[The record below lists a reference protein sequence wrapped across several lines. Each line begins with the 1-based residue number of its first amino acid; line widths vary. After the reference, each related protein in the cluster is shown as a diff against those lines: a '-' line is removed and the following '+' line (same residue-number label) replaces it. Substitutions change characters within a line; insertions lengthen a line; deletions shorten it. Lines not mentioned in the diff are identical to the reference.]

1 MSADLQDPPEM
12 IPTLIE
18 QWEAGYENVY
28 TVITKRHGEG
38 KARRAA
44 AQIFYWL
51 INKVSDT
58 PVPRNASDFRLV
70 SKQAYEAFNQLEER
84 NRMVR
89 AMWGWLGFKS
99 IGIEYERLERAGG
112 NSKFR
117 PFATAGFAVRGILS
131 AGIVLDEPL
140 WREAAFTVI
149 DRFAAEQHDS
159 GGWSASYFG
168 PDSCRVHIARD
179 TSSTNLADVGAMA
192 LVLSLAAPEAS
203 EERGKR
209 WLEAARGYAD
219 RVILPEQLPDGAFP
233 NRKWMGKD
241 YLGPYSVATATQ
253 CSNLMVLGAVTDDAR
268 YTTAAEK
275 AAAWLATTILEDGR
289 VALYPHDSPNQK
301 ILDSTRFGDVFYI
314 IEALVWTRDLT
325 HDTPL
330 RLTCQAAINRWL
342 TGSSGIKRM
351 ALHGYW
357 WAPMDLW
364 ASSKMAGVPWILA
377 RDPRRGGQ
385 PIIDNWLDRA
395 IGWLAD
401 PTRAQLIGVGA
412 HPSSARGEY
421 GLTAT
426 GFAAMGLASALNPA
440 VLRPA
445 AR

>member
-1 MSADLQDPPEM
+1 
-12 IPTLIE
+12 
-18 QWEAGYENVY
+18 V
-28 TVITKRHGEG
+28 EG
-38 KARRAA
+38 PAP
-44 AQIFYWL
+44 
-51 INKVSDT
+51 S
-58 PVPRNASDFRLV
+58 
-70 SKQAYEAFNQLEER
+70 
-84 NRMVR
+84 
-89 AMWGWLGFKS
+89 WLGFLFAPVPPMPTIVPES
-99 IGIEYERLERAGG
+99 SSL
-112 NSKFR
+112 
-117 PFATAGFAVRGILS
+117 PPATADTTRALLRRLAGYLMDHQPRGGGWSSWGLWYQSAFAVRGILS